1 MLSGNLDELKLR
13 KVNVVNKLEDLRERI
28 SNKGAV
34 AAVQK
39 LVMLLK
45 SLKDLERLE
54 NHFLSCRDA
63 KHSEIQAE
71 ISELEG
77 KIENGCDSKILLDG
91 LHHSFSE
98 SLGKLDSA
106 KKELAAKMSDVTA
119 IKRQIDDLPC
129 QPEVVQYDQRLSE
142 LYALIQGRHS
152 QTRKC
157 YATYNALLE
166 IKELMTKE
174 ASLMNSII
182 SQFQEA
188 FSSPDG
194 RMKLIKSME
203 GIVKG
208 SQQKLE
214 KVQIGLQEEERNLDD
229 VKKRYAAAV
238 GSQKRCYSLMKAF
251 QEEVAVK
258 DKPGCQIPTTEC

>member
-1 MLSGNLDELKLR
+1 MLNGNLDELKLR
-13 KVNVVNKLEDLRERI
+13 KMSVVNKLEDLRERI
-28 SNKGAV
+28 SNKGADT
-34 AAVQK
+34 AVQK
-39 LVMLLK
+39 LVMLLR
-45 SLKDLERLE
+45 SLKDLERQE
-54 NHFLSCRDA
+54 YHFLSSRDA

-71 ISELEG
+71 IGELEG
-77 KIENGCDSKILLDG
+77 KIANGCDSKILLDG
-91 LHHSFSE
+91 LQHSLSE

-106 KKELAAKMSDVTA
+106 KKELAAKMSDFVA
-119 IKRQIDDLPC
+119 VKRQIDDLPC
-129 QPEVVQYDQRLSE
+129 QSELIQYEHRLSE
-142 LYALIQGRHS
+142 LYALIQGRHR

-166 IKELMTKE
+166 IKELMLKE
-174 ASLMNSII
+174 ASLLNSII

-194 RMKLIKSME
+194 RLKLIKSME

-214 KVQIGLQEEERNLDD
+214 KVQVGLQEEERNLDD

-238 GSQKRCYSLMKAF
+238 GAQKRCYSLMKAF
-251 QEEVAVK
+251 QEEIAMK
-258 DKPGCQIPTTEC
+258 DKLGCQVPSRDC